1 MALTSKLDWIRRCYC
16 YCGRR
21 VKRRTSRR
29 AGTGMLTGLSGESLD
44 RGGGSERL
52 GALGR
57 RKVRYNPP
65 NTTRNRAVER
75 SPKVLTK
82 APMDKIES
90 LNEWLGENELRGL
103 WQGKAALYREPDPFG
118 PARLWKWDTI
128 QAGLEAATELVPTD
142 YRDTR
147 RAIHLSHPSL
157 SGGATNTLAMA
168 VQLVK
173 AGESVF
179 AHRHTLAAMRFVI
192 QGSPDVC
199 TITDGE
205 KCSMERGDLL
215 VQRNWGWHNHINDSP
230 EHAMWIDCLDTGLMS
245 MLRTEFFESHSE
257 EKFQMQH
264 SQTDSAIR
272 TPGAL
277 SPPGQQPQKLSYK
290 WSETLP
296 ALLDMLPEH
305 KSPFDAPGAW
315 STAIR
320 PRAGRPSQLSPAGSR
335 CWSPARRRRPT
346 GIRPTMSATRS
357 RVRGCR
363 RLRARRWRGR
373 KVTSSWCPTGLGTAT
388 GTRPTRSG
396 PSSSRALTG
405 R

>member
-1 MALTSKLDWIRRCYC
+1 M
-16 YCGRR
+16 
-21 VKRRTSRR
+21 
-29 AGTGMLTGLSGESLD
+29 
-44 RGGGSERL
+44 
-52 GALGR
+52 
-57 RKVRYNPP
+57 
-65 NTTRNRAVER
+65 
-75 SPKVLTK
+75 LTK

-90 LNEWLGENELRGL
+90 LNEWLGEQELRGL
-103 WQGKAALYREPDPFG
+103 WQGKASLYREPDPFG
-118 PARLWKWDTI
+118 PARLWKWDTLR
-128 QAGLEAATELVPTD
+128 AGLEAATELVPTD

-205 KCSMERGDLL
+205 KCVMERGDLL
-215 VQRNWGWHNHINDSP
+215 VQRNWGWHNHINDSS
-230 EHAMWIDCLDTGLMS
+230 EHAIWIDCLDTGLMS

-264 SQTDSAIR
+264 SQVDSAIR

-277 SPPGQQPQKLSYK
+277 SPPGQAPQKLSYK

-305 KSPFDAPGAW
+305 KSPFDA
-315 STAIR
+315 
-320 PRAGRPSQLSPAGSR
+320 
-335 CWSPARRRRPT
+335 
-346 GIRPTMSATRS
+346 
-357 RVRGCR
+357 RVLEYRD
-363 RLRARRWRGR
+363 
-373 KVTSSWCPTGLGTAT
+373 PAT
-388 GTRPTRSG
+388 GGSTFPTFSCWIQMLEPGEETAAHRHTANHVCYAFEGSGTSEVEGEEMVWEEGDFFVVPNWSWHRHRNSSNKERSIIFSCTDRPLMEAVGVYREQA
-396 PSSSRALTG
+396 R
-405 R
+405 